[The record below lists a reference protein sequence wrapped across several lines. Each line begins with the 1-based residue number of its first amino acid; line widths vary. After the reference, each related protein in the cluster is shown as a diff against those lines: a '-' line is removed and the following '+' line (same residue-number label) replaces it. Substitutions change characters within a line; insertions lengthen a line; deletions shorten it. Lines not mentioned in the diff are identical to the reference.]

1 MRERERNENWKV
13 FSDIFLRKVLRAGLV
28 EKVFAFYSDGP
39 SLNPNEVHSFLLLN
53 VALRERKVYRFYIQ
67 REKREREREIE
78 KYFWHLFCKKLLRER
93 MTATI
98 AFLQSWKTFFWVA
111 STHVCRLHYYKNFS
125 ILIKYEPA
133 DQCDQMILS

>member
-1 MRERERNENWKV
+1 MKSIFRHLFAKSVTCRSSGESLRLLFRRSEFESKWSTLFSFVKCCFKRTKNLQILHTEREERERER
-13 FSDIFLRKVLRAGLV
+13 I
-28 EKVFAFYSDGP
+28 
-39 SLNPNEVHSFLLLN
+39 
-53 VALRERKVYRFYIQ
+53 
-67 REKREREREIE
+67 EIE
-78 KYFWHLFCKKLLRER
+78 KYFWHIFCKKLLRER

-98 AFLQSWKTFFWVA
+98 TFLQSWKTFFWVA